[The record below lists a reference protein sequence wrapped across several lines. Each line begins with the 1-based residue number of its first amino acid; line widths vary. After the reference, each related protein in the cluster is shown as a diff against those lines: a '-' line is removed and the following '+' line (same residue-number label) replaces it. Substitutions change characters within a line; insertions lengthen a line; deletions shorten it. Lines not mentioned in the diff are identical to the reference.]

1 MPFGQALGTLPGF
14 QGDITAN
21 GVQGQR
27 PLSIN
32 GGNAQVDSLPGGK
45 ADCRYELKSIRN

>member
-1 MPFGQALGTLPGF
+1 MPFGQALRPLPGF

-27 PLSIN
+27 PLSVY
-32 GGNAQVDSLPGGK
+32 GGGVNERE
-45 ADCRYELKSIRN
+45 C